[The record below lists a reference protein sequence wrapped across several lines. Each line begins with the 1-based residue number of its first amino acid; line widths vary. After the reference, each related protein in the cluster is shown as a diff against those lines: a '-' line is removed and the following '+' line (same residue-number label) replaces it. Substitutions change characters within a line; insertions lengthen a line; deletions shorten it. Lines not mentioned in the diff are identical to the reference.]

1 MAPEQPDS
9 VTVPKPKRHHFLP
22 EFYLN
27 GFTRDGLLSVFD
39 REKSEYRRQP
49 PKNTAVIGHFYAF
62 LNVDGQMDYGLETFF
77 SQIEGKAK
85 VVIEKLEDDERILPE
100 ERLDLAMFIALL
112 FNRVPKFERE
122 SEQIADTTGK
132 ALMKKMF
139 PTIESVEEHL
149 RREAEGDGDRSVSAQ
164 AFFDFIHK
172 EQYTIVGNRNIS
184 IQAIL
189 EHTPEM
195 ATILAFMDWAIA
207 HANDRSSFI
216 TTDSPFGFI
225 VPEEIRRSREPAIG
239 LGSPNVT
246 KIVPLSGRIAL
257 LLGGVGVGLGHFD
270 FDRTQVRELNVAVA
284 SECDRYVMGPD
295 EALVRSIVRRSRVDR
310 DDVGTKMKVEHI
322 EHPTDPLRSVLISR
336 RVAADDDEPLK
347 VVFED

>member
-1 MAPEQPDS
+1 M
-9 VTVPKPKRHHFLP
+9 TKPKRHHFLP

-27 GFTRDGLLSVFD
+27 GFTRDGMLCVFD
-39 REKSEYRRQP
+39 REKAAYRPQP

-62 LNVDGQMDYGLETFF
+62 QNIDGEMDYGLETFF

-85 VVIEKLEDDERILPE
+85 VVIEKLEDGELISPE
-100 ERLDLAMFIALL
+100 ERLDLSMFIALL

-122 SEQIADTTGK
+122 IEQIADAAGK
-132 ALMKKMF
+132 AMMKEMF
-139 PTIESVEEHL
+139 PTMESVEEHL
-149 RREAEGDGDRSVSAQ
+149 RREAEADGDRSVSAQ

-172 EQYTIVGNRNIS
+172 EQYTFEGNRNIT
-184 IQAIL
+184 IQTML
-189 EHTPEM
+189 EQTPEIGK
-195 ATILAFMDWAIA
+195 TLVFMDWVIA
-207 HANDRSSFI
+207 HADYRSSFI

-239 LGSPNVT
+239 LGSPKVT

-270 FDRTQVRELNVAVA
+270 LDRTQVRELNVAVA

-295 EALVRSIVRRSRVDR
+295 EALVRSVVRRSRVDR
-310 DDVGTKMKVEHI
+310 DDVATKMKVEHI
-322 EHPTDPLRSVLISR
+322 QHPTDSLRTVLISR